1 MGACPGSTFPLRDVQ
16 YSLTRNS
23 FEMFRP
29 WFLRNSYKS
38 EKQSV
43 KRQTPRHSV
52 FVCLSVIRNTLLYP
66 SQKRMINP
74 GCYRFPDGGLHPR
87 RSRLWSVRLGSLHV
101 KTSVEHHGD
110 LDNLFQCVC
119 VRACVAWS
127 GLLRNDLGWN
137 KATLD
142 ERDAFAVRVS
152 PLYLRL
158 NPPGGDDKEG

>member
-43 KRQTPRHSV
+43 KRQTPRRGV

-66 SQKRMINP
+66 SQNRMINP
-74 GCYRFPDGGLHPR
+74 GRYRFPDGGLHPW
-87 RSRLWSVRLGSLHV
+87 RSRLWSVRLNSLHV

-119 VRACVAWS
+119 VCACV
-127 GLLRNDLGWN
+127 LLGQ
-137 KATLD
+137 KVSS
-142 ERDAFAVRVS
+142 ER
-152 PLYLRL
+152 PRL
-158 NPPGGDDKEG
+158 E

>member
-119 VRACVAWS
+119 VCARA
-127 GLLRNDLGWN
+127 LLGQ
-137 KATLD
+137 
-142 ERDAFAVRVS
+142 VS
-152 PLYLRL
+152 SETTSAGIKRL
-158 NPPGGDDKEG
+158 WMNAMRSLSVFHLFISV